1 MQGGPTRPDQA
12 PQGASTRDK
21 PVSTGVMEA
30 LRALAPKEHGGIDS
44 EEELNT
50 ALVHGMVASL
60 GLETGSPKA
69 PGRTDEGL
77 RSPSPTWIH
86 PNLYYNTEEDRFS
99 LKSDGDIF
107 GCKDLHNEMVS
118 SGTDLSTVPG
128 SPESNGSSSGSGSG
142 GVFEKGFDARSARL
156 PDLKQNLSLNMKQL
170 AAREER
176 LSYLEIIM
184 DLMRENKK
192 LRAQL
197 HASNAA
203 LQSVTFGQGRLHSVA
218 NARRTQPMPSRSKT
232 SSVQTQTHPI
242 QPEVR
247 YMGNREMKQELKT
260 LKSKLSKT
268 RSEVRRLVTKRK
280 TDQAMYEDKLKDANA
295 LIAQLR
301 RTIATITTRQMNRGP
316 PGRKPQHTGHHHN
329 YYHSSHHQ
337 YRGQSG

>member
-1 MQGGPTRPDQA
+1 MLGGPTRPDQA
-12 PQGASTRDK
+12 PQGAGTRDK

-30 LRALAPKEHGGIDS
+30 LRALAPTELGGIDS
-44 EEELNT
+44 QEELNT

-60 GLETGSPKA
+60 GLEMGSPKA
-69 PGRTDEGL
+69 QGRTEEGI

-118 SGTDLSTVPG
+118 SGTELSTAPG
-128 SPESNGSSSGSGSG
+128 SPESNGSSSGSNGSG
-142 GVFEKGFDARSARL
+142 GVFEKGFDARSAAL
-156 PDLKQNLSLNMKQL
+156 PNLKQDLSLNMKQL

-203 LQSVTFGQGRLHSVA
+203 LQSVTFGQGHRQSVA
-218 NARRTQPMPSRSKT
+218 NARRTEPMPSRSKS

-280 TDQAMYEDKLKDANA
+280 TDQAMYEDKLKDANE

-316 PGRKPQHTGHHHN
+316 QRKPHTGHHHN
-329 YYHSSHHQ
+329 YYQSSHHQ

>member
-1 MQGGPTRPDQA
+1 MLGGPTRPDQT
-12 PQGASTRDK
+12 PQGADHRDK

-30 LRALAPKEHGGIDS
+30 LRALAPKELGGVDS
-44 EEELNT
+44 QEELNT
-50 ALVHGMVASL
+50 ALVHGMITSL
-60 GLETGSPKA
+60 GLETGTPRA
-69 PGRTDEGL
+69 QGGTNEGL

-128 SPESNGSSSGSGSG
+128 SPESNGSSSGSNGSG
-142 GVFEKGFDARSARL
+142 GVFEKGFDARSAL

-203 LQSVTFGQGRLHSVA
+203 LQSVTFGRGAQSVA
-218 NARRTQPMPSRSKT
+218 NARRTQPMPSRSKS

-280 TDQAMYEDKLKDANA
+280 TDQAMYEDKLKDANE

-316 PGRKPQHTGHHHN
+316 PGRKPAQYGHHS
-329 YYHSSHHQ
+329 YYHHSSHQ

>member
-1 MQGGPTRPDQA
+1 MLGGPTRPDQA
-12 PQGASTRDK
+12 PQGAGNRDT
-21 PVSTGVMEA
+21 PANTGVMEA
-30 LRALAPKEHGGIDS
+30 LRALAPPMEHNGIDS
-44 EEELNT
+44 QEELNT
-50 ALVHGMVASL
+50 ALVHGMITSL
-60 GLETGSPKA
+60 GLEMGSPKA
-69 PGRTDEGL
+69 QGETGEHLL

-128 SPESNGSSSGSGSG
+128 SAPRSPESNGSSSGSG
-142 GVFEKGFDARSARL
+142 GVFEKGFDARSAAL

-203 LQSVTFGQGRLHSVA
+203 LQSVTFGQGAQTVA
-218 NARRTQPMPSRSKT
+218 NARRTQPMHSRSKS

-280 TDQAMYEDKLKDANA
+280 TDQAMYEDKLKDANE
-295 LIAQLR
+295 LITQLR

-316 PGRKPQHTGHHHN
+316 KPLHTGHHRN